1 MRNYLK
7 RTGIAAVILIA
18 IGAITFLPK
27 HAAQWTVFAAL
38 IVWGIVSGTVFCIN
52 RKELFKSASFK
63 RAAKKAE
70 KATTKESDRPLDFKY
85 SVLQL
90 SHRITDK
97 LHSVYPDSSWQW
109 TDRPTAKLFTD
120 GGRIRISTM
129 NTAEFE
135 EADILLDTIGR
146 IDIKMLRASGISDII
161 KKASPNADTE
171 FTIDPK
177 VWYEQ
182 RGKQALTNIIAEQN
196 SQGIKSL
203 SIDEE
208 GNVTLENS
216 RQVDTLDAF
225 PTKNLW
231 KKLIELFE
239 EEQLTVVETENSI
252 QLSW

>member
-7 RTGIAAVILIA
+7 RTGITAVILVT
-18 IGAITFLPK
+18 IGAIAFLPK
-27 HAAQWTVFAAL
+27 QAAQWTIFAAL
-38 IVWGIVSGTVFCIN
+38 LVWGIVNGTIFCIN
-52 RKELFKSASFK
+52 HKELFKSASFE

-70 KATTKESDRPLDFKY
+70 KVRAKESDRPLDFKY

-109 TDRPTAKLFTD
+109 TDKPTAKLFTD
-120 GGRIRISTM
+120 GGRIRIATM
-129 NTAEFE
+129 NTEEFE

-146 IDIKMLRASGISDII
+146 IDIKMLRTSGISDII
-161 KKASPNADTE
+161 KKASPEADTD

-203 SIDEE
+203 SIDEN
-208 GNVTLENS
+208 GNVILENS
-216 RQVDTLDAF
+216 KQVDILAAF

-239 EEQLTVVETENSI
+239 EDQLTVVETENSI